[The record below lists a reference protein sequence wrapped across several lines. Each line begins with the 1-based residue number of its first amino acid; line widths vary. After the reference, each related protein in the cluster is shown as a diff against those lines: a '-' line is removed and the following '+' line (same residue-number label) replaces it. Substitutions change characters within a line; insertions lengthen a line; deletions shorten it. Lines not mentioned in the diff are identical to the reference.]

1 MREGWKEGGRKGE
14 GKRKERKRER
24 ERERGVDGGRERINN
39 NTSIF
44 DDIKRQV
51 TPISCSCSLRILV

>member
-1 MREGWKEGGRKGE
+1 MK
-14 GKRKERKRER
+14 GKREERRGKEKGVKER
-24 ERERGVDGGRERINN
+24 ERAMDGGRERIKN

>member
-1 MREGWKEGGRKGE
+1 MK
-14 GKRKERKRER
+14 GKREERRGKEKERAM
-24 ERERGVDGGRERINN
+24 DGGRERIKN